1 MDRRTCLVGVGTVAI
16 AGCLGFGEDESE
28 DAESTGNESAD
39 SDSEGR
45 QSATDSASDAESEP
59 ESPTTE
65 EDPESEP
72 EPEPTDDRQETS
84 DEIEFERSLARAE
97 EQYRLALREYG
108 RSASGDD
115 PTFLDVLPSDD
126 VDAHNARKY
135 LDRAGE
141 ILWTET
147 RDKAVTA
154 DHEAQVREY
163 RTYDDVIVDLSRI
176 QRYLHA
182 AYTRIEPV
190 DDKPTYSSPPS
201 ELDSAREDH
210 DALGEEFSE
219 MELYMD
225 ALETK
230 HNQQAW
236 QIELLERTFTGLV
249 NLRGPEYTNSQS
261 TTQLQL
267 ARNELRTVRN
277 ELSDPTSA
285 PPEGTTDDDFL
296 DLVTEWYELA
306 DEALR
311 EAST

>member
-1 MDRRTCLVGVGTVAI
+1 MDRRTCLVGVGTVAT
-16 AGCLGFGEDESE
+16 AGCLGFGGDGSE
-28 DAESTGNESAD
+28 DAESTGNESVE
-39 SDSEGR
+39 SDSEGG
-45 QSATDSASDAESEP
+45 QPTTDSDSDAEPEP

-72 EPEPTDDRQETS
+72 EPEQTDDRQETS
-84 DEIEFERSLARAE
+84 DEIEYERSLARAE
-97 EQYRLALREYG
+97 AQYRLAVREYG
-108 RSASGDD
+108 RSASGDE
-115 PTFLDVLPSDD
+115 PTFLGVLPSDD
-126 VDAHNARKY
+126 VGAHNAREY

-141 ILWTET
+141 ILWTDT

-163 RTYDDVIVDLSRI
+163 RTYDDVIVDLSVI
-176 QRYLHA
+176 QRYIHA
-182 AYTRIEPV
+182 AYSRIDPV
-190 DDKPTYSSPPS
+190 DAEPIYSSPPS

-210 DALGEEFSE
+210 DALGEELSE
-219 MELYMD
+219 MEVHMD
-225 ALETK
+225 VLETK
-230 HNQQAW
+230 HDQQAW

-249 NLRGPEYTNSQS
+249 NLKGPEYATSQS

-267 ARNELRTVRN
+267 ARNELRTVSN
-277 ELSDPTSA
+277 ELGDPTSA

>member
-16 AGCLGFGEDESE
+16 AGCLGFGEDESG
-28 DAESTGNESAD
+28 DAESTGNESAN
-39 SDSEGR
+39 SDSGGR
-45 QSATDSASDAESEP
+45 QSTTDSESDTEPEP
-59 ESPTTE
+59 ESPTTD
-65 EDPESEP
+65 EDPEP
-72 EPEPTDDRQETS
+72 EPEPEQTDDRQETS
-84 DEIEFERSLARAE
+84 DEIEYERSLARAE

-108 RSASGDD
+108 RSANGDD
-115 PTFLDVLPSDD
+115 PAFLDVLPSDN
-126 VDAHNARKY
+126 VDAHNAREH

-141 ILWTET
+141 ILWTDT

-163 RTYDDVIVDLSRI
+163 RTYDDVIVALARI
-176 QRYLHA
+176 QRYIHR
-182 AYTRIEPV
+182 AYSRIEPI
-190 DDKPTYSSPPS
+190 DDEPTYSSPTS
-201 ELDSAREDH
+201 ELNSAGEDH

-230 HNQQAW
+230 HDQQAW

-249 NLRGPEYTNSQS
+249 NLGGPEYTNSQS

-306 DEALR
+306 DGALR